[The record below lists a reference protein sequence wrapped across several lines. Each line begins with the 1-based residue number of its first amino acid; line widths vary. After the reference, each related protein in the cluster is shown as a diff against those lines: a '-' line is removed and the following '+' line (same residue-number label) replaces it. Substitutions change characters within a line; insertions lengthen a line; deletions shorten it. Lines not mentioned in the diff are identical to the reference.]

1 MHPLAALVLGAT
13 LLAAP
18 AEEMNEPEAEAPGVT
33 LADDGAEADGTGGAA
48 TVGEGLRATLVAEG
62 YRFNEKVLKAY
73 VADQRS
79 RALAKLTAM
88 GKVLP
93 ADFLAWVDG
102 DPEVEATVY
111 GSPEPAH
118 VLLMLRSLAID
129 VGEPRFRRY
138 KSWLLAAAVKNANRG
153 PKADISPRPPLRL
166 VIPGDPRRP
175 VDTRDPSS
183 PPDVNDAIINF
194 LEDNRIVASDVMYE
208 PEWQAKF
215 NAAMA
220 EKGFPARV
228 ACSMKLGPGTPKEK
242 RERLAKVMAAYRLFQ
257 TAYEEKGRIPKDK
270 DPRVGLAEW
279 VVFQVDN
286 HEAGR
291 NKSRF
296 PLDQAP
302 WPVLTALLNPRLSLR
317 EAHAINAPN
326 AGIIPPDRRTLN
338 AFSTEMLKAVDV
350 RPFPFAEGSWFMV
363 KKHGGACGTRAML
376 ASNQNKAQGLPSAA
390 IGEIGHA
397 SWMEIAWFEKG
408 GRFKLRFEGGGH
420 DPDVL
425 SVHLDLPISR
435 GREQERASNWAAFI
449 EAVQRPGSVTSYMRS
464 MMAHHVLES
473 LTPAERAA
481 HGAQLKADALALN
494 PGNVLLSGAIERG
507 AAQAQVDRRK
517 LRQKRAGN

>member
-1 MHPLAALVLGAT
+1 MNPIATLLVGAT

-18 AEEMNEPEAEAPGVT
+18 PAEPTEPEAEAPGLT
-33 LADDGAEADGTGGAA
+33 LADDGAEADGTGGLA
-48 TVGEGLRATLVAEG
+48 TVGDGFRATLLAEG

-73 VADQRS
+73 VADQRA

-88 GKVLP
+88 GKILP
-93 ADFLAWVDG
+93 AEFLAWVDG

-118 VLLMLRSLAID
+118 VLLMLRSLALD
-129 VGEPRFRRY
+129 VGEHRFKRY

-153 PKADISPRPPLRL
+153 PNADIAPRPPRKL
-166 VIPGDPRRP
+166 VIPPDPRKP
-175 VDTRDPSS
+175 VDTRDPKR
-183 PPDVNDAIINF
+183 PQDANDAIINF

-208 PEWQAKF
+208 AEWQAKF

-220 EKGFPARV
+220 AKGLPVRV
-228 ACSMKLGPGTPKEK
+228 DCSMRLGPGTPKEK
-242 RERLAKVMAAYRLFQ
+242 RERLAKVMAAYRIFQ
-257 TAYEEKGRIPKDK
+257 TAYEEKGRIPREK
-270 DPRVGLAEW
+270 DPRISLAEW

-291 NKSRF
+291 SKSKF

-326 AGIIPPDRRTLN
+326 SGIIPPDRRTLN

-376 ASNQNKAQGLPSAA
+376 AANQNKAQGLPSSPV
-390 IGEIGHA
+390 GEIGHA
-397 SWMEIAWFEKG
+397 SWVEIPWFDKG

-420 DPDVL
+420 DPDTL
-425 SVHLDLPISR
+425 SIHLPLPISR
-435 GREQERASNWAAFI
+435 GREQERASNWAVFL
-449 EAVQRPGSVTSYMRS
+449 EAVQHPGSVTSYMRS
-464 MMAHHVLES
+464 MMAYQVLQS
-473 LTPAERAA
+473 LSPAERAS
-481 HGAQLKADALALN
+481 HGEQLKADALSLN
-494 PGNVLLSGAIERG
+494 PGNVLLSGVIERNT
-507 AAQAQVDRRK
+507 AQAQVDRRK
-517 LRQKRAGN
+517 LRQKRAN

>member
-1 MHPLAALVLGAT
+1 MHRLLILGLA
-13 LLAAP
+13 LAVTNLSAK
-18 AEEMNEPEAEAPGVT
+18 EEPEFDAPGVT
-33 LADDGAEADGTGGAA
+33 LADDGAEADGTGGLA
-48 TVGEGLRATLVAEG
+48 TVGDTFRATLLAEG

-73 VADQRS
+73 VADQRA
-79 RALAKLTAM
+79 RALAKLAAM
-88 GKVLP
+88 GKPLP
-93 ADFLAWVDG
+93 TEFLAWVDG

-118 VLLMLRSLAID
+118 VLLMLRSLALD

-153 PKADISPRPPLRL
+153 PNADITPRLPLKL

-175 VDTRDPSS
+175 LNTRDPSRTL
-183 PPDVNDAIINF
+183 DVNDAIINF
-194 LEDNRIVASDVMYE
+194 LEENKIVASDVMYE
-208 PEWQAKF
+208 PEWQTKF

-220 EKGFPARV
+220 EKGFPVRV
-228 ACSMKLGPGTPKEK
+228 DCSMKLGPGTPKEK
-242 RERLAKVMAAYRLFQ
+242 RERLAKVMVAYRIFQ
-257 TAYEEKGRIPKDK
+257 TAYEEKGRIPKEK
-270 DPRVGLAEW
+270 DPRISLAEW
-279 VVFQVDN
+279 VVFQIDN

-291 NKSRF
+291 SKSKF
-296 PLDQAP
+296 PLDTAP

-317 EAHAINAPN
+317 EAYHINAPN
-326 AGIIPPDRRTLN
+326 SGIIPEDRRKLN

-408 GRFKLRFEGGGH
+408 ARFKLRFEGGGH

-425 SVHLDLPISR
+425 SVHLGLPISR

-464 MMAHHVLES
+464 MMAYNGMQS
-473 LTPAERAA
+473 LSAAERNS
-481 HGAQLKADALALN
+481 HGAQLKADALSLN
-494 PGNVLLSGAIERG
+494 PGNVLLSGEIERNT
-507 AAQAQVDRRK
+507 AQAQVDRRK
-517 LRQKRAGN
+517 LRQKRSGN